1 MKLIFENWRKHLKE
15 NSSQEGEYFLRF
27 GDPREV
33 KHSVIHDPRAGYE
46 RLSSDDWSSGRVHQ
60 KYEAGISAY
69 PVLEYSEDK
78 VVFRAPVGLD
88 AFAGQARGF
97 LFDRLLNQDIYVFK
111 AEKLSKTG
119 TDGEPL
125 IIDNTI
131 EDIQRIGHRN
141 IYLGQI
147 VWDGEKHTLRQYKNI
162 FDLIRPFDITD
173 KYDNSYEEL
182 DELTPEELETK
193 FNRLRQVFTTDKQQ
207 EAINTSES
215 YYVEDRPD
223 YKDYLEKKQA
233 DNMPFSQEQIDDSTF
248 IREFN
253 QDIDSEELIWHMD
266 RKDRIVTILESSG
279 WEFQMDNE
287 LPKILKEGDVLFIPK
302 YTYHRVIKGS
312 GKLIVEI
319 KEEIRKTGSKW
330 CLYSKKKTKEGKKK
344 KLGCYGTKGGAKKRE
359 KQVQYFKHKG

>member
-15 NSSQEGEYFLRF
+15 SSSQGGEYFLRF

-33 KHSVIHDPRAGYE
+33 KNSVIHDPRMEYE

-69 PVLEYSEDK
+69 PVLHYGEDK

-88 AFAGQARGF
+88 TFAGQARGF
-97 LFDRLLNQDIYVFK
+97 LFDRLLNQEIYVFK
-111 AEKLSKTG
+111 ADKLSKTG

-131 EDIQRIGHRN
+131 EDVQRIKHRN
-141 IYLGQI
+141 IYLGEEI
-147 VWDGEKHTLRQYKNI
+147 WDEKGEKVTLRQYGNI
-162 FDLIRPFDITD
+162 FDLIRPYDI
-173 KYDNSYEEL
+173 KFEYENSYEKFFDYDKHTTFEKL
-182 DELTPEELETK
+182 LPPEEVKKKYQAEFDKLEQIFTAEGHEDVIKEQRILYDEELEYYREHYEK
-193 FNRLRQVFTTDKQQ
+193 KQK
-207 EAINTSES
+207 E
-215 YYVEDRPD
+215 
-223 YKDYLEKKQA
+223 YLEKKQA
-233 DNMPFSQEQIDDSTF
+233 DNMPFSQEQIDESTF
-248 IREFN
+248 IREFS

-266 RKDRIVTILESSG
+266 RKDRTVTILESSG

-302 YTYHRVIKGS
+302 YIYHRVIKGS

-319 KEEIRKTGSKW
+319 KE
-330 CLYSKKKTKEGKKK
+330 
-344 KLGCYGTKGGAKKRE
+344 
-359 KQVQYFKHKG
+359 